1 MTWRIDITPTALS
14 MLRNIRDRRVR
25 EKLVTVIDRLAEDPE
40 KQGKA
45 LVGDL
50 AGYRSVRAAG
60 QRYRVIYRLFDERVV
75 VCVVAVGIRREGS
88 RDDVYALARK
98 LFRLRLLEEGE

>member
-1 MTWRIDITPTALS
+1 MA
-14 MLRNIRDRRVR
+14 
-25 EKLVTVIDRLAEDPE
+25 VIDRLAEDPVE
-40 KQGKA
+40 QGKA
-45 LVGDL
+45 LIGEL
-50 AGYRSVRAAG
+50 AGCRSVRAVG
-60 QRYRVIYRLFDERVV
+60 QRCRVIYRLPDERVV

>member
-1 MTWRIDITPTALS
+1 MLSVTSTLFPRQSRIVVA
-14 MLRNIRDRRVR
+14 
-25 EKLVTVIDRLAEDPE
+25 VIDRLAEDPE

-45 LVGDL
+45 LVGEL
-50 AGYRSVRAAG
+50 AGYRSVRAVG
-60 QRYRVIYRLFDERVV
+60 QRYRIIYRLFDDRIV
-75 VCVVAVGIRREGS
+75 VCVVAVGIRLEGS